1 MKNITVDEFLTQM
14 FRDTAEKSG
23 WNIYRKGKK
32 WTPSIKRRKPDPKV
46 KKIIRTTRIQD
57 AQKLADDVLKMNC
70 PDEISSFITNEMR
83 IRFPEDFDRNISF
96 EEKLNPASNQ

>member
-32 WTPSIKRRKPDPKV
+32 WIPSIKRRKSDPK
-46 KKIIRTTRIQD
+46 
-57 AQKLADDVLKMNC
+57 
-70 PDEISSFITNEMR
+70 
-83 IRFPEDFDRNISF
+83 
-96 EEKLNPASNQ
+96 LNSLN

>member
-32 WTPSIKRRKPDPKV
+32 STPTIKRQKPDT
-46 KKIIRTTRIQD
+46 KIT
-57 AQKLADDVLKMNC
+57 
-70 PDEISSFITNEMR
+70 S
-83 IRFPEDFDRNISF
+83 
-96 EEKLNPASNQ
+96 LN